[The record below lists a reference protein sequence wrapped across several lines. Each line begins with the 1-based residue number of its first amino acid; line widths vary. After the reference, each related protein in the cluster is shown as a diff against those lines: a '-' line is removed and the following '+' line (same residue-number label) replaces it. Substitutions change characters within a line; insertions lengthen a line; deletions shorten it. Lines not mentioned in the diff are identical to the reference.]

1 MIKRVKKFAINTLAL
16 VILLSQ
22 VTGCAFTSQDETI
35 FETGTTDNSEL
46 VESTENEVE
55 QTEEVVDSDE
65 LDVEQT
71 EEVVDSDEL
80 DIEQTEEVVDI
91 SGVYRLSDEEKE
103 IIEDAIE
110 IMGLSGEEAEELE
123 YFATT
128 RAEDGF
134 NVKDTI
140 DEIIMEHEEEQAAQ
154 QKPVETKAPAKPKQ
168 PSKPKTQ
175 NQAPPKQQ
183 PKPTQPKETQAPKPT
198 QPKPVETQPAEREL
212 TLEERNAIRAEMGME
227 PHGAYTDMTPEE
239 ESAAAEAWSKFK

>member
-22 VTGCAFTSQDETI
+22 VTGCACTYQDETI

-71 EEVVDSDEL
+71 EEVVD
-80 DIEQTEEVVDI
+80 I
-91 SGVYRLSDEEKE
+91 SGVYRLSDEDKK
-103 IIEDAIE
+103 IVDDAIE
-110 IMGLSGEEAEELE
+110 IMGLSGEEAEDLE

-128 RAEDGF
+128 IAEGGG

-140 DEIIMEHEEEQAAQ
+140 DEIVRGYEEEKAAQ
-154 QKPVETKAPAKPKQ
+154 QKPVEIQAPAKTTQ
-168 PSKPKTQ
+168 PSKPKPQT
-175 NQAPPKQQ
+175 QAPDKKPTQ
-183 PKPTQPKETQAPKPT
+183 PSQTKPTQPKETQAPKP
-198 QPKPVETQPAEREL
+198 VETQPAEREY
-212 TLEERNAIRAEMGME
+212 TEEEIDDIKRAMGME
-227 PHGAYTDMTPEE
+227 AGNPYTDMTPEE

>member
-65 LDVEQT
+65 LD
-71 EEVVDSDEL
+71 
-80 DIEQTEEVVDI
+80 IEQTEEVVDI
-91 SGVYRLSDEEKE
+91 SGVYRLSDEDKE
-103 IIEDAIE
+103 IVEDAIE
-110 IMGLSGEEAEELE
+110 IMGLSGEEAEDLE

-128 RAEDGF
+128 IAEDGG

-140 DEIIMEHEEEQAAQ
+140 DEIVRGYEEEKAAQ
-154 QKPVETKAPAKPKQ
+154 QKPVETQAPAKPTQ
-168 PSKPKTQ
+168 PSKPKPT
-175 NQAPPKQQ
+175 QAPDKKPTQ
-183 PKPTQPKETQAPKPT
+183 PKPTQPKETQAPKP
-198 QPKPVETQPAEREL
+198 VETQPAEREM
-212 TLEERNAIRAEMGME
+212 TLEEIEEWRIENGL
-227 PHGAYTDMTPEE
+227 GSGKAYTDMTPEDE
-239 ESAAAEAWSKFK
+239 QAEKDAWSNFK